1 MPTES
6 AHFYRDLTA
15 FADFTGFSQ
24 QHYYQPVPHDW
35 LVVITDVQ
43 GSTAAIQQGRYK
55 QVNAVGV
62 ACMVALNNA
71 LAPLQFPAV
80 FGGDGITACL
90 PASRREQIIPALTA
104 CRRMAR
110 TRFGLQ
116 LRIGVVALSD
126 IQAAGEQVRVG
137 KYQPHANYTQAMFQG
152 SGLRFAEALIKG
164 GDERYLL
171 AAGGEI
177 GSASWFDGFECRWS
191 EIPSPHGEVISLL
204 ASYTGD
210 DPAGRERVYSE
221 LLAKIGAIY
230 GSESDY
236 HPLRERQLRLT
247 GANRLL
253 SVEAN
258 IRCAFLPASRRLL
271 YLLRLHLL
279 RWVGWWLMRSRRRTD
294 STDWGRYKQQLIANT
309 DYRKFDE
316 LLRMVIAGSPAQR
329 SRLRAVLQGYRQRGE
344 LVFGIHSAAATLVT
358 CIVTNYDTEHVH
370 FLDGADGGYAMAAVE
385 MKEQLAS
392 DGEAVQRADPS

>member
-1 MPTES
+1 MAASHHRGHQDHAERSVPAES
-6 AHFYRDLTA
+6 LHFYRDLEV
-15 FADFTGFSQ
+15 FADFPGFSQ
-24 QHYYQPVPHDW
+24 QHYYQPLPDDW

-43 GSTAAIQQGRYK
+43 GSTAAIQQGCYK

-62 ACMVALNNA
+62 ACIVALNNA
-71 LAPLQFPAV
+71 LAPLQFPVV

-90 PASRREQIIPALTA
+90 PASRRGQVIPALTA

-110 TRFGLQ
+110 KRFGLQ
-116 LRIGVVALSD
+116 LRIGVVAPSD
-126 IQAAGEQVRVG
+126 IRAAGEQVRVG
-137 KYQPHANYTQAMFQG
+137 KYQPHAQYTQAMFHG
-152 SGLRFAEALIKG
+152 SGLRYAEALIKG

-177 GSASWFDGFECRWS
+177 GSGAWFDGFECRWN

-204 ASYTGD
+204 ASYIGGD
-210 DPAGRERVYSE
+210 SAGRERIYGEILAEISE
-221 LLAKIGAIY
+221 IY

-236 HPLRERQLRLT
+236 HPLREEQLRLT

-258 IRCAFLPASRRLL
+258 IRCAFLPASRRLV

-279 RWVGWWLMRSRRRTD
+279 RWVGWWLMRSGRQTD
-294 STDWGRYKQQLIANT
+294 STDWGRYKQHMIANT

-316 LLRMVIAGSPAQR
+316 LLRMVIAGSAAQR
-329 SRLRAVLQGYRQRGE
+329 ARLRAVLEG
-344 LVFGIHSAAATLVT
+344 
-358 CIVTNYDTEHVH
+358 
-370 FLDGADGGYAMAAVE
+370 
-385 MKEQLAS
+385 
-392 DGEAVQRADPS
+392 